1 MKLQYL
7 VIAFSVIFLP
17 LLGKTTVSFAIPPNT
32 PVDTPPDPK
41 TPPTNPVVDPPD
53 PNKPRQPLPPTPGSS
68 RTPLD
73 TRTPPTNP
81 NIDSV
86 EPGVPPTKPD
96 VDGLDRRTEKKAKP
110 SKSNTLNPTIP
121 TWQAFDRVPS
131 SISLSRGRF

>member
-1 MKLQYL
+1 MKLKYL
-7 VIAFSVIFLP
+7 VLVSSVVFLSF
-17 LLGKTTVSFAIPPNT
+17 LGKTTVSFAIPPNT
-32 PVDTPPDPK
+32 PVDIPPDPK

-53 PNKPRQPLPPTPGSS
+53 PNKPRKPLPPTPGSS

-73 TRTPPTNP
+73 TKTPPTNP

-96 VDGLDRRTEKKAKP
+96 VDRLDPKSEKKAKP

-121 TWQAFDRVPS
+121 TWQAFNRVDFRTP
-131 SISLSRGRF
+131 LSRGRF